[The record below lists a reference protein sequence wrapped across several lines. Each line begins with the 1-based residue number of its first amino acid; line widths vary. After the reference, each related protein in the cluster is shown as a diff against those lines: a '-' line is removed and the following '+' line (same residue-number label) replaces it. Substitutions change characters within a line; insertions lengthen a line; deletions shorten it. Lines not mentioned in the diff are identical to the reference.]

1 MPLFAYLF
9 IYYNRAYIWGL
20 GVVAVTLEFGSESGG
35 SIPSVPTKRLTNTKE
50 IKIMNV
56 NEIPKDLLDRIR
68 ISFDTNKDVML
79 LRTAQQEAQRV
90 GNFQKALHIAQQ
102 IDNLWTICLDNYM
115 RKMEAQGKQ
124 ISLKASDLPEKDK
137 DELFNRVMVLF
148 MCCDIIE
155 SATIDMNDILRRT
168 EKDASIT
175 TFDDLRQILSLA
187 KEKLKYLQD
196 TGDYMKDLVW
206 ADNCDNMYD
215 MMISKAS
222 SIIRKRRDS
231 KNWGKNTEKFYK

>member
-1 MPLFAYLF
+1 
-9 IYYNRAYIWGL
+9 
-20 GVVAVTLEFGSESGG
+20 
-35 SIPSVPTKRLTNTKE
+35 
-50 IKIMNV
+50 MNV
-56 NEIPKDLLDRIR
+56 NEIPKDLLDKIR
-68 ISFDTNKDVML
+68 MSFDTNKDVML
-79 LRTAQQEAQRV
+79 LRTAQQNAQRE
-90 GNFQKALHIAQQ
+90 GNFQKALYVAQQ

-124 ISLKASDLPEKDK
+124 ISLSTAGIPEKDK
-137 DELFNRVMVLF
+137 DELLNHVMVLF

-175 TFDDLRQILSLA
+175 TFEDLRQILSLA

-206 ADNCDNMYD
+206 ADNCDNMYE
-215 MMISKAS
+215 MMISKAA
-222 SIIRKRRDS
+222 SIIRKRRES
-231 KNWGKNTEKFYK
+231 KNWGKNTERFNVKK

>member
-1 MPLFAYLF
+1 
-9 IYYNRAYIWGL
+9 
-20 GVVAVTLEFGSESGG
+20 
-35 SIPSVPTKRLTNTKE
+35 
-50 IKIMNV
+50 MNV
-56 NEIPKDLLDRIR
+56 NEIPKDLLNRIR
-68 ISFDTNKDVML
+68 MSFDTNKDVML
-79 LRTAQQEAQRV
+79 LRTAQQDAQMV
-90 GNFQKALHIAQQ
+90 GNFQKALNIAKQ

-155 SATIDMNDILRRT
+155 SATIDMNDILCRT

-175 TFDDLRQILSLA
+175 TFEDLRQILSLA
-187 KEKLKYLQD
+187 KEKLKYLQT

-215 MMISKAS
+215 MMKSKAAS
-222 SIIRKRRDS
+222 VIRKRRESRD
-231 KNWGKNTEKFYK
+231 WGKNMEKFNKPK

>member
-1 MPLFAYLF
+1 
-9 IYYNRAYIWGL
+9 
-20 GVVAVTLEFGSESGG
+20 
-35 SIPSVPTKRLTNTKE
+35 
-50 IKIMNV
+50 MNV
-56 NEIPKDLLDRIR
+56 NEIPKDLLDKIR
-68 ISFDTNKDVML
+68 MSFDTNKDVML
-79 LRTAQQEAQRV
+79 LRTAQQEAQRA
-90 GNFQKALHIAQQ
+90 GNFKKALYVAQQ
-102 IDNLWTICLDNYM
+102 IDSLWTICLDNYM

-155 SATIDMNDILRRT
+155 SATIDMNDILKRT
-168 EKDASIT
+168 HKDASIT
-175 TFDDLRQILSLA
+175 TFEDLRQILSLA

-215 MMISKAS
+215 MMISKAA
-222 SIIRKRRDS
+222 SIIRKRRES
-231 KNWGKNTEKFYK
+231 KNWGKNMEKFYKC